1 MFVVFCSDRLDVGV
15 GVSYVDD
22 AGVVDNVEPA
32 AGVWWGLRGRLAR
45 ISAQED
51 RRNPSHV
58 LLDAMVEA
66 SNH

>member
-32 AGVWWGLRGRLAR
+32 AGVWWGLRRRLRMRLGSPGRVRRAR
-45 ISAQED
+45 
-51 RRNPSHV
+51 
-58 LLDAMVEA
+58 LT
-66 SNH
+66 